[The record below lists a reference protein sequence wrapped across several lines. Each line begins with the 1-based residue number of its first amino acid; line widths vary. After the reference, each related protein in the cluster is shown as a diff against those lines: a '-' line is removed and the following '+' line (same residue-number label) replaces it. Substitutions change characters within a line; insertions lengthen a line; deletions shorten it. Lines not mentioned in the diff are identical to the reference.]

1 MNGTTYSAK
10 TWVITTGSSPA
21 IPKLD
26 GLDKTP
32 YITNKDIF
40 SLDHLPKSMIVLGA
54 GPIASEMAQ
63 AFARL
68 GTKVSVIQRSD
79 QILSKEDKDMADQV
93 MNVMSAEGV
102 DFYLET
108 TLVSVTDLETNEKW
122 SSPSMQPMKRNVSQQ
137 KRSWSPSEGLLIWM
151 G

>member
-1 MNGTTYSAK
+1 MGDYHS
-10 TWVITTGSSPA
+10 SSPA

-26 GLDKTP
+26 DWTKTP

-93 MNVMSAEGV
+93 MNVYE
-102 DFYLET
+102 
-108 TLVSVTDLETNEKW
+108 
-122 SSPSMQPMKRNVSQQ
+122 R
-137 KRSWSPSEGLLIWM
+137 
-151 G
+151 